1 MGCDIFL
8 LWQQTSSELSGS
20 RLPSE
25 LRFSCRQPHILLIKI
40 LIEDYEHYFVKQF
53 HRPAAVNLQ
62 RPHGSSVV
70 HRARAGNHHRLW
82 WFCWFISNT
91 ALSPFTDIPL
101 LKPKEPALQRNS
113 LPRTQMK
120 LTEHFTALMGKKKNC
135 PTAATAN
142 IGTSRHSTS
151 LDVGEL
157 SNVKRYKTCE
167 TRTCSKWHL

>member
-1 MGCDIFL
+1 MPPNTSWPVGCDIFL
-8 LWQQTSSELSGS
+8 LRQQTSSELSGS

-101 LKPKEPALQRNS
+101 LKPKEPALQRVYQEPKWS
-113 LPRTQMK
+113 WL
-120 LTEHFTALMGKKKNC
+120 
-135 PTAATAN
+135 
-142 IGTSRHSTS
+142 STS
-151 LDVGEL
+151 LHWWG
-157 SNVKRYKTCE
+157 R
-167 TRTCSKWHL
+167 RTVPLQLLLT